1 MTTKLGKE
9 MENMKKEEILE
20 KSRNEN
26 QNKDIYELEVVSK
39 GQRVG
44 GLIGLSVTFVLML
57 VERVILDIGTNYGYF
72 LIILSAGAG
81 LWIYKAAK
89 LKKKRDFA
97 LAVLWSVF
105 SAYAAVMVV
114 LNFIG

>member
-1 MTTKLGKE
+1 M
-9 MENMKKEEILE
+9 
-20 KSRNEN
+20 
-26 QNKDIYELEVVSK
+26 EVVSK
-39 GQRVG
+39 GQRIG

-57 VERVILDIGTNYGYF
+57 VERVILDVGMNYGYF

-97 LAVLWSVF
+97 LAVFWSVF
-105 SAYAAVMVV
+105 AVYAAVMVV